1 MPCQPEPIAESKR
14 GLANSQTPRKRD
26 LFAPAPVKLS
36 LLAASHPHLSRFRY
50 LELLI
55 IMGALQAIAPLSI
68 DMYLPAM
75 PQLER
80 VFHATTAS
88 VQVTMVTFFIGYS
101 LGQTLYGPLTDRFGR
116 KPPLYFS
123 LLIYMATCAAC
134 ALAPGV
140 QILSAMRLLQA
151 LGACGGAVISRAMVR
166 DQFPPEDLRRVFS
179 MLILVLGVSPLIAPL
194 LGSYL
199 LIWFGWHAIFWMQGA
214 LGAACLLG
222 VHFRMTESLAPQ
234 HRRSLEMTHIVSG
247 YRELLRDRTF
257 VGASLVCGFSSAGMF
272 AYISGSPFVL
282 IDFYKI
288 PTQMFGWLFACIA
301 AGVIVSS
308 QINGRMPH
316 RIALWKV
323 LRTANVV
330 QLVAGV
336 LMVAA
341 AFTGFGGAWG
351 VFIPVFAYM
360 CGAGFVFPNGSAI
373 AMMRHGN
380 MAGMASALLGTIQF
394 LVAAVGTILMGT
406 IESSTAIPMTVI
418 ICACGVAATV
428 FNFTM
433 LGSRLESGPAPAPAT
448 AVDASH

>member
-1 MPCQPEPIAESKR
+1 
-14 GLANSQTPRKRD
+14 
-26 LFAPAPVKLS
+26 
-36 LLAASHPHLSRFRY
+36 
-50 LELLI
+50 
-55 IMGALQAIAPLSI
+55 MGALQAIAPLSI

-80 VFHATTAS
+80 VFGATTAA
-88 VQVTMVTFFIGYS
+88 VQVTMVTFFIGYA
-101 LGQTLYGPLTDRFGR
+101 LGQSLYGPITDRFGR

-123 LLIYMATCAAC
+123 LIFYMAACAAC
-134 ALAPGV
+134 ALAPSV
-140 QILSAMRLLQA
+140 RILSVVRLIQA

-194 LGSYL
+194 LGTYL
-199 LIWFGWHAIFWMQGA
+199 LLWFGWQAIFWMQGA

-222 VHFRMTESLAPQ
+222 VHFRMTESLAVE
-234 HRRSLEMTHIVSG
+234 HRRILEMTHIRSG

-272 AYISGSPFVL
+272 AYITGSPFVL
-282 IDFYKI
+282 IDYYKI
-288 PTQMFGWLFACIA
+288 PPQLFGWLFAAIA
-301 AGVIVSS
+301 AGVITSS

-323 LRTANVV
+323 LRAANVV

-336 LMVAA
+336 LMVAS
-341 AFTGFGGAWG
+341 AFTGVGGPYG

-394 LVAAVGTILMGT
+394 IIAAVGTILMGT

-418 ICACGVAATV
+418 ICACGVAATA
-428 FNFTM
+428 FNFAT
-433 LGSRLESGPAPAPAT
+433 LGEKLEVGPAQKPTPVA
-448 AVDASH
+448 DASH

>member
-1 MPCQPEPIAESKR
+1 
-14 GLANSQTPRKRD
+14 
-26 LFAPAPVKLS
+26 
-36 LLAASHPHLSRFRY
+36 
-50 LELLI
+50 
-55 IMGALQAIAPLSI
+55 MGALQAIAPLSI

-75 PQLER
+75 PSLEQ
-80 VFHATTAS
+80 VFHATTAA
-88 VQVTMVTFFIGYS
+88 VQATMVTFFIGYS
-101 LGQTLYGPLTDRFGR
+101 LGQTLYGPVTDRFGR
-116 KPPLYFS
+116 KPPLYFG
-123 LLIYMATCAAC
+123 LIFYIAACAAC
-134 ALAPGV
+134 ALAPSI
-140 QILSAMRLLQA
+140 QMLTAMRLVQA
-151 LGACGGAVISRAMVR
+151 LGACAGAVISRAMVR

-199 LIWFGWHAIFWMQGA
+199 LLWFGWQAIFWMQGA

-222 VHFRMTESLAPQ
+222 VHFRMTESLPVHEQRPLSMA
-234 HRRSLEMTHIVSG
+234 HVFAG
-247 YRELLRDRTF
+247 YKELLRDRAF
-257 VGASLVCGFSSAGMF
+257 VGASLVVGFSSAGMF

-288 PTQMFGWLFACIA
+288 PPQMFGWLFASIA
-301 AGVIVSS
+301 AGVITAS

-323 LRTANVV
+323 LRVANIV

-336 LMVAA
+336 VMVAA
-341 AFTGFGGAWG
+341 AFTGFGRAYG

-360 CGAGFVFPNGSAI
+360 CGAGFVFPNGAAI

-433 LGSRLESGPAPAPAT
+433 LGARLDSGPVPAVAPAA
-448 AVDASH
+448 DASH